1 MNETDQWA
9 LLFQVDSYDG
19 VLWGD
24 VGALHWLAR
33 ASHPTPPRPRLNPM
47 PSPPTTPERPPRKAL
62 RTRLV
67 DSSLIAIAVALAL
80 TALQIQSNEPD
91 QLPTWLLTADRL
103 TGLLGCVAL
112 WWRRTFPVQIAIALA
127 AASSYSETVG
137 GAAIIALFTVAI
149 HRSTRAT
156 IGVCA
161 ISLAALSTYQLLWPD
176 QVAPPVTIFTI
187 IALGHAATV
196 AWGLSVRNRRAL
208 VTSLRERAAAA
219 EVEAQLRAE
228 HSEREARQS
237 LAREMHDVLGHRLS
251 LLSVHAGA
259 LAYART
265 APPDD
270 VAQAAEVVRAN
281 AHRALQDL
289 REVIGVLRAPVGE
302 LPLPDVEDVLGLIDE
317 AREAGTPVELRDD
330 AGVTSGGQALPD
342 VQGRTLYRMVQ
353 ESLTNARKYA
363 PGAPVVV
370 RITGRPGDHVVVEVV
385 NRPPATGAPAP
396 PTSSGTG
403 LRGLQERARL
413 VSGRLD
419 HGPTDSGGWQVRL
432 RLPWP
437 T

>member
-1 MNETDQWA
+1 
-9 LLFQVDSYDG
+9 
-19 VLWGD
+19 
-24 VGALHWLAR
+24 
-33 ASHPTPPRPRLNPM
+33 M
-47 PSPPTTPERPPRKAL
+47 PSPTPAPERPPRETL
-62 RTRLV
+62 QTRLV
-67 DSSLIAIAVALAL
+67 DSSLIAVAVALAL
-80 TALQIQSNEPD
+80 IALQIQSNEPE
-91 QLPTWLLTADRL
+91 QLPAWLLTTDRL

-112 WWRRTFPVQIAIALA
+112 WWRRKFPVQIGIALA
-127 AASSYSETVG
+127 AASAFSETVT
-137 GAAIIALFTVAI
+137 GAAIVALFTVAI

-156 IGVCA
+156 VGVCA
-161 ISLAALSTYQLLWPD
+161 VSLAALSFYQLLWPD
-176 QVAPPVTIFTI
+176 QTAPPVTVFTVI
-187 IALGHAATV
+187 GLGHAATV
-196 AWGLSVRNRRAL
+196 AWGLSVRHRRAL
-208 VTSLRERAAAA
+208 VASLRDRAEAA

-270 VAQAAEVVRAN
+270 VAQAAEVVREN

-302 LPLPDVEDVLGLIDE
+302 LPLPDVEDVLELIDE
-317 AREAGTPVELRDD
+317 AREAGTSVELHDD
-330 AGVTSGGQALPD
+330 AGVTRGGQALPD

-353 ESLTNARKYA
+353 ESLTNARKHA

-370 RITGRPGDHVVVEVV
+370 RITGRAGDHVAVEVV
-385 NRPPATGAPAP
+385 NAPSQTRATAR